1 MTTTMAV
8 DIFYS
13 LNLSTLSA
21 ILSFNCSLLL
31 CRIFKHLPLRQHQHK
46 GEQGS
51 EDIGNRA

>member
-21 ILSFNCSLLL
+21 ILFFNCSLLL
-31 CRIFKHLPLRQHQHK
+31 CRIFKHFSLRKHQNK
-46 GEQGS
+46 SQS
-51 EDIGNRA
+51 STEDIGNRA